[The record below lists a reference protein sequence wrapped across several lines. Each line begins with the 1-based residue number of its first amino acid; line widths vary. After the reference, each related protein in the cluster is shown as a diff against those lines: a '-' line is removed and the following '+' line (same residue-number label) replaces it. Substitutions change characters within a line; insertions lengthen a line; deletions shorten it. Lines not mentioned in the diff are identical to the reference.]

1 MGGGV
6 MSYNYSKLRGKI
18 IEKFGTYKNF
28 AKAMDTSE
36 RTLSL
41 KLNNKIFWKQDE
53 IEKAIELLTINKK
66 DILIYFFNIN
76 VQ

>member
-1 MGGGV
+1 MG
-6 MSYNYSKLRGKI
+6 YNYSKLRGKI
-18 IEKFGTYKNF
+18 VEKFGTYKNF
-28 AKAMDTSE
+28 AKAMGTSE

-53 IEKAIELLTINKK
+53 IEKAIHLLTINKK

>member
-1 MGGGV
+1 MG
-6 MSYNYSKLRGKI
+6 YNYSKLRGKI
-18 IEKFGTYKNF
+18 VEKFGTYKNF
-28 AKAMDTSE
+28 AKAMGTSE

-53 IEKAIELLTINKK
+53 IEKAIHLLTINKK

-76 VQ
+76 IQ

>member
-1 MGGGV
+1 

-76 VQ
+76 IQ